1 VRLRWCAGADG
12 LARVCLS
19 ACLPVCL
26 WRCRPRCTR
35 QVDKFLL
42 VTVTPPPAL
51 LEGWEAMLS
60 TGTGETY
67 YFHAGSGESTYEV
80 PGGGG
85 ARPPFR
91 FCVPYAER
99 ADWMEALE
107 GVGQPPSEWVA
118 EAVAAKEQAEAEV
131 AEAIAAKEREDIAV
145 AEGVVAVQEARRA
158 ELTAELTEL
167 RGQLEGATEGGV
179 GAGTTLQQEVAA
191 KEAAL
196 TEIEGALRDA
206 QANLQRE
213 IEESQAADLVV
224 REQRW

>member
-1 VRLRWCAGADG
+1 

-145 AEGVVAVQEARRA
+145 AEGVVA
-158 ELTAELTEL
+158 
-167 RGQLEGATEGGV
+167 GAPPPP
-179 GAGTTLQQEVAA
+179 TTLQQEVAA